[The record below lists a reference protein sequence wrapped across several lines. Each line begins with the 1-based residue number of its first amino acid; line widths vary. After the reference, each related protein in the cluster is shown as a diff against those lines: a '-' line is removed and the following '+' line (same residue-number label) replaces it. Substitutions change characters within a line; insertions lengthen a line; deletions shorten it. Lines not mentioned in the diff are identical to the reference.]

1 MGQIFFIVC
10 IMRRWATSILLLPR
24 QSKICLHQTKEI
36 IDKQIIVIVL
46 AEFLARIRIIRER
59 SRRRLIGGA
68 YRDRT
73 GDLNTASVALS
84 QLS

>member
-1 MGQIFFIVC
+1 MRQAFFIVC

-36 IDKQIIVIVL
+36 IDKQIIAIVL
-46 AEFLARIRIIRER
+46 AGIRIIRDK

>member
-1 MGQIFFIVC
+1 MRQIFFIVC

-36 IDKQIIVIVL
+36 IDKQIIAIVS
-46 AEFLARIRIIRER
+46 ARIRIIRDK

>member
-1 MGQIFFIVC
+1 MRQIFFIVC

-36 IDKQIIVIVL
+36 IDKQIIAIVL
-46 AEFLARIRIIRER
+46 AGIRIIRDK